1 MPCEY
6 SKVGGAGNKLS
17 MIVEKEIDVY
27 YYPKKGGL
35 SSWDVCAGE
44 ALVKGMGGKVTNK

>member
-1 MPCEY
+1 
-6 SKVGGAGNKLS
+6 

-35 SSWDVCAGE
+35 SSWDICAGE
-44 ALVKGMGGKVTNK
+44 ALVKGMGGATQLITQSNFMDLLES